1 MRRLIL
7 SLLLLAAPAAA
18 QTPPAIP
25 GAETMA
31 AHRGAYRLTLERA
44 RDNSDVAQVEG
55 AMVFEVADAC
65 EGWATRQRFTMTIT
79 DRAGDVVE
87 TTSEYSTFEYKN
99 ARRLRFSMV
108 QTAQGAVTQRLGG
121 EALMNADGSGT
132 VRYTDPAA
140 REEPLAAGT
149 MLPMQHTIE
158 ALRVARSGG
167 RILVVSIFDGTDE
180 EGAQDT
186 TTIMAGWQPAQPHPR
201 FEALSPLASARMRIA
216 FFGRDA
222 QAGGAAAPDY
232 EVGLRY
238 YENGIADELQMDFG
252 DFVLAGRLD
261 KLEVLPGGC

>member
-1 MRRLIL
+1 MRRLL
-7 SLLLLAAPAAA
+7 ACLLLLATPVLA

-25 GAETMA
+25 GAEAMA
-31 AHRGAYRLTLERA
+31 AHRGAYRLVLERA

-55 AMVFEVADAC
+55 AMIFEVADAC

-79 DRAGDVVE
+79 DRGGDVVE
-87 TTSEYSTFEYKN
+87 TASEYSTFEYKN

-108 QTAQGAVTQRLGG
+108 QTAQGAVTQRIGG

-132 VRYTDPAA
+132 VRYTEPAA

-158 ALRVARSGG
+158 ALRVARTGG
-167 RILVVSIFDGTDE
+167 RILVVPIFDGTDD

-186 TTIMAGWQPAQPHPR
+186 TTIIAAWQAAQPHPR
-201 FEALSPLASARMRIA
+201 FAPLSALASARMRIA